1 MIQIREVHAEE
12 IQAAREVM
20 FAVCEEIWGDTPEE
34 TLSFDP
40 MLEYD
45 GLPDSYQDKGGIFLV
60 ITDGDLVVGSGAIR
74 RYDGKTAE
82 IKRVWLLKP
91 YRGQGLGKALMQRLI
106 DFAQQAGYERIWLQ
120 VGSPEL
126 QPEAIGL
133 YEKFGFH
140 PIPVYHGTNCTLGM
154 QKLLLG

>member
-1 MIQIREVHAEE
+1 LVEIREVKSNEA
-12 IQAAREVM
+12 QAAREVM
-20 FAVCEEIWGDTPEE
+20 FAVCQEIWGDTPEE

-40 MLEYD
+40 MLDYD
-45 GLPDSYQDKGGIFLV
+45 GLPESYRRKGGIFLV
-60 ITDGDLVVGSGAIR
+60 IADGEQVVGSGAVR
-74 RYDGKTAE
+74 CYESKTAE

-91 YRGQGLGKALMQRLI
+91 YRGKGLGKALMQMLI
-106 DFAQQAGYERIWLQ
+106 DFARQAGYERIWLQ

-133 YEKFGFH
+133 YEKFGFY

-154 QKLLLG
+154 EKLLSR

>member
-1 MIQIREVHAEE
+1 MIQIREVHADE
-12 IQAAREVM
+12 IQAARDVM
-20 FAVCEEIWGDTPEE
+20 FAVCEEIWGDSPEE
-34 TLSFDP
+34 TLTFDP
-40 MLEYD
+40 MQDYD
-45 GLPDSYQDKGGIFLV
+45 RLPDSYQEKGGIFLV
-60 ITDGDLVVGSGAIR
+60 ITDGDQVVGSGAVR
-74 RYDGKTAE
+74 RYEGNTAE

-91 YRGQGLGKALMQRLI
+91 YRGRGLGKALMQRLI
-106 DFAQQAGYERIWLQ
+106 DFSQQSGYERIWLQ

-154 QKLLLG
+154 EKPLSR